1 MVDRRYLSYFDWGLL
16 ALTFLLATFGLIT
29 LYSAVMAGVPTPQET
44 LFTKQLIW
52 YGIGLVVMLVCVIF
66 NYKLMERYAWLIY
79 GGAVGLLLW
88 VMFFGRYVS
97 GSRRWIVLGP
107 LSLQPSELAKIAVII
122 ILARYY
128 AKYVSGR
135 GFTLKGLQVPVL
147 MTLVPFLLIV
157 RQPDLGTAGLIGLI
171 AASMT
176 LFVKIEKRSLMVIVG
191 SGIAM
196 ALPMW
201 FFFLKEYQRQ
211 RILTF
216 INPDRDPLGAGY
228 HIIQSKIAIGS
239 GFLTG
244 KGFLEGTQNALS
256 FLPEQHTDF
265 IFSVLAEE
273 WGFMGA
279 MILIFAFLAFI
290 FWSLNIAYS
299 CRDPFGTILAV
310 GVTAMIAWQAVINMG
325 MVMGLMP
332 VVGVPLPFI
341 SYGGSSLLT
350 TMICVGILL
359 NISMRRFMIE

>member
-1 MVDRRYLSYFDWGLL
+1 LPWICPCG
-16 ALTFLLATFGLIT
+16 
-29 LYSAVMAGVPTPQET
+29 
-44 LFTKQLIW
+44 
-52 YGIGLVVMLVCVIF
+52 C
-66 NYKLMERYAWLIY
+66 
-79 GGAVGLLLW
+79 
-88 VMFFGRYVS
+88 FFSKTTS
-97 GSRRWIVLGP
+97 GS
-107 LSLQPSELAKIAVII
+107 
-122 ILARYY
+122 
-128 AKYVSGR
+128 
-135 GFTLKGLQVPVL
+135 
-147 MTLVPFLLIV
+147 
-157 RQPDLGTAGLIGLI
+157 
-171 AASMT
+171 ASS
-176 LFVKIEKRSLMVIVG
+176 R
-191 SGIAM
+191 
-196 ALPMW
+196 
-201 FFFLKEYQRQ
+201 
-211 RILTF
+211 F

-239 GFLTG
+239 GFMTG

-279 MILIFAFLAFI
+279 VILIFTFLVFI
-290 FWSLNIAYS
+290 FWALNIAYS

-310 GVTAMIAWQAVINMG
+310 GITAMIAWQAVINMG

>member
-1 MVDRRYLSYFDWGLL
+1 MVDRRYLTYFDWGLL
-16 ALTFLLATFGLIT
+16 ALTFLLATIGLIT
-29 LYSAVMAGVPTPQET
+29 LYSAVMAGVPTPQEA

-52 YGIGLVVMLVCVIF
+52 YGIGLTAMLICILF
-66 NYKLMERYAWLIY
+66 SYKLMERYAWLIY
-79 GGAVGLLLW
+79 SGSILLLVW
-88 VMFFGRYVS
+88 VMFFGKTIA

-107 LSLQPSELAKIAVII
+107 VSLQPSELAKIAVII

-135 GFTLKGLQVPVL
+135 GFNLRSLQVPVI

-176 LFVKIEKRSLMVIVG
+176 LFVKIEKRTLSFIVG

-211 RILTF
+211 RVLTF

-239 GFLTG
+239 GYLTG

-279 MILIFAFLAFI
+279 AILIFIFLVFI
-290 FWSLNIAYS
+290 FWALNIAYS

-310 GVTAMIAWQAVINMG
+310 GITAMIAWQAVINIG